1 MNTILRST
9 VFFDKSRKIKIM
21 QNIIHHIFKSVLIL
35 CVLIIGNSKVVSANE
50 KIESLYSELKKSK
63 TESAARAIEEKIW
76 QNWIIGPNAEV
87 TTLLAKAMERRR
99 AYDFAGSLEI
109 LNKVVEKTP
118 NWAEVWNQRA
128 FVHFLREEFD
138 KSLEDA
144 DRAIELEP
152 NHFGALAGK
161 AQILMSRGRTELG
174 QKALRKAIK
183 LHPFLKERALL
194 IEIPG
199 QEL

>member
-1 MNTILRST
+1 MNDIFRST
-9 VFFDKSRKIKIM
+9 FFYDKSRKSKFK
-21 QNIIHHIFKSVLIL
+21 QNIALCSFKSVLIL
-35 CVLIIGNSKVVSANE
+35 CVLIIGNSKFVLANE
-50 KIESLYSELKKSK
+50 KVQRLYIELKQSK
-63 TESAARAIEEKIW
+63 TESDARAIENRIW
-76 QNWIIGPNAEV
+76 QNWVIGPNTEA
-87 TTLLAKAMERRR
+87 TNLLAKAMERRR

-118 NWAEVWNQRA
+118 DWAEGWNQRA

-144 DRAIELEP
+144 DRAIDLEP

-161 AQILMSRGRTELG
+161 AQILMSQGRTELG
-174 QKALRKAIK
+174 QKALRRAIK

>member
-1 MNTILRST
+1 MNDILRST
-9 VFFDKSRKIKIM
+9 FFYDKSRKSKFT
-21 QNIIHHIFKSVLIL
+21 QNIALCFFKSVLIL
-35 CVLIIGNSKVVSANE
+35 CVLIIGNSKFALANE
-50 KIESLYSELKKSK
+50 KVQRLYIELKQSK
-63 TESAARAIEEKIW
+63 TESAARAIENRIW
-76 QNWIIGPNAEV
+76 QNWVIGPNTEA
-87 TTLLAKAMERRR
+87 TNLLAKAMERRR

-109 LNKVVEKTP
+109 LNKVIEKTP
-118 NWAEVWNQRA
+118 DWAEGWNQRA

-161 AQILMSRGRTELG
+161 AQILMSQGRTELG
-174 QKALRKAIK
+174 QKALRRAIK

>member
-1 MNTILRST
+1 MNDILRST
-9 VFFDKSRKIKIM
+9 FFYDKSRKSKFTQKIALS
-21 QNIIHHIFKSVLIL
+21 IFKSVLIL
-35 CVLIIGNSKVVSANE
+35 CVLIIGNSKFALANE
-50 KIESLYSELKKSK
+50 KVQRLYIELKQSK
-63 TESAARAIEEKIW
+63 TESAARAIENRIW
-76 QNWIIGPNAEV
+76 QNWVIGPNTEA
-87 TTLLAKAMERRR
+87 TNLLAKAMERRR

-109 LNKVVEKTP
+109 LNKVIEKTP

-161 AQILMSRGRTELG
+161 AQILMSQGRTALG
-174 QKALRKAIK
+174 QKALRRAIK

>member
-9 VFFDKSRKIKIM
+9 VFNDKSRKIEFM
-21 QNIIHHIFKSVLIL
+21 QHIIHHIFKYVLIL
-35 CVLIIGNSKVVSANE
+35 SVLIIGNSKVVSANE
-50 KIESLYSELKKSK
+50 KVQRLYIELKQSK
-63 TESAARAIEEKIW
+63 TESAARAVENKIW
-76 QNWIIGPNAEV
+76 QKWVIGPNTEA
-87 TTLLAKAMERRR
+87 TDLLAKAMERRR

-118 NWAEVWNQRA
+118 NWAEGWNQRA

-161 AQILMSRGRTELG
+161 AQILMSQGRTELG
-174 QKALRKAIK
+174 QKALRRAIK

-199 QEL
+199 Q

>member
-1 MNTILRST
+1 MNDIA
-9 VFFDKSRKIKIM
+9 KSI
-21 QNIIHHIFKSVLIL
+21 
-35 CVLIIGNSKVVSANE
+35 VVSKRARKFKVSLIVSYTLLLSHLMFAVLTTGNLQFAMANE
-50 KIESLYSELKKSK
+50 KIEALYIELKNSK
-63 TESAARAIEEKIW
+63 TESAARAIEDRIW
-76 QNWIIGPNAEV
+76 QSWIIGPNAEA
-87 TTLLAKAMERRR
+87 TDLLAKAMERRR

-118 NWAEVWNQRA
+118 DWAEVWNQRA

-161 AQILMSRGRTELG
+161 AQILMSQGRTGLG

>member
-9 VFFDKSRKIKIM
+9 VFYNKSRKIEFM
-21 QNIIHHIFKSVLIL
+21 QNIIYHIFKYVLIL
-35 CVLIIGNSKVVSANE
+35 SVLIIGNSKVVSANE
-50 KIESLYSELKKSK
+50 KVQRLYIELKQSK
-63 TESAARAIEEKIW
+63 TESAARAVENKIW
-76 QNWIIGPNAEV
+76 QKWVIGPNTEA
-87 TTLLAKAMERRR
+87 TDLLAKAMERRR

-118 NWAEVWNQRA
+118 NWAEGWNQRA

-161 AQILMSRGRTELG
+161 AQILMSQGRTELG
-174 QKALRKAIK
+174 QKALRRAIK

>member
-9 VFFDKSRKIKIM
+9 VFYDKSRKIEFM
-21 QNIIHHIFKSVLIL
+21 QNIIHHIFKYVLIL
-35 CVLIIGNSKVVSANE
+35 SVLIIGNSKVVSANE
-50 KIESLYSELKKSK
+50 KVQRLYIELKQSK
-63 TESAARAIEEKIW
+63 TESAARAVENKIW
-76 QNWIIGPNAEV
+76 QKWVIGPNTEA
-87 TTLLAKAMERRR
+87 TNLLAKAMERRR

-118 NWAEVWNQRA
+118 NWAEGWNQRA

-161 AQILMSRGRTELG
+161 AQILMSQGRTELG
-174 QKALRKAIK
+174 QKALRRAIK

>member
-1 MNTILRST
+1 MNDILRST
-9 VFFDKSRKIKIM
+9 FFYDKSRKSKFT
-21 QNIIHHIFKSVLIL
+21 QNIALYLFKSVLIL
-35 CVLIIGNSKVVSANE
+35 CVLIIGNSKIALANE
-50 KIESLYSELKKSK
+50 KVQRLYIELKQSK
-63 TESAARAIEEKIW
+63 TESAARAIENRIW
-76 QNWIIGPNAEV
+76 QNWVIGPNTEA
-87 TTLLAKAMERRR
+87 TNLLAKAMERRR

-118 NWAEVWNQRA
+118 DWAEVWNQRA

-161 AQILMSRGRTELG
+161 AQILMSQGRTELG
-174 QKALRKAIK
+174 QKALRRAIK

>member
-1 MNTILRST
+1 MITIFRST
-9 VFFDKSRKIKIM
+9 VFSKIASKLKVAKKT
-21 QNIIHHIFKSVLIL
+21 NLLVLKTLLIL
-35 CVLIIGNSKVVSANE
+35 CVLIIGNNASAFANE
-50 KIESLYSELKKSK
+50 KIEKLYSELKQSK
-63 TESAARAIEEKIW
+63 TESAARAIENKIW
-76 QNWIIGPNAEV
+76 QNWVIGPNTEV
-87 TTLLAKAMERRR
+87 TNLLAKAMERRR

-109 LNKVVEKTP
+109 LKIVVAKSP
-118 NWAEVWNQRA
+118 NWAEVWNQKS

-161 AQILMSRGRTELG
+161 AQILMSQGRTELG
-174 QKALRKAIK
+174 QAALRKAIK

>member
-1 MNTILRST
+1 M
-9 VFFDKSRKIKIM
+9 FA
-21 QNIIHHIFKSVLIL
+21 VLTT
-35 CVLIIGNSKVVSANE
+35 GNLQFAMANE
-50 KIESLYSELKKSK
+50 KIEALYIELKNSK
-63 TESAARAIEEKIW
+63 TESAARAIEDRIW
-76 QNWIIGPNAEV
+76 QSWIIGPNAEA
-87 TTLLAKAMERRR
+87 TDLLAKAMERRR

-118 NWAEVWNQRA
+118 DWAEVWNQRA

-161 AQILMSRGRTELG
+161 AQILMSQGRTGLG

>member
-1 MNTILRST
+1 MNDILRST
-9 VFFDKSRKIKIM
+9 FFYDKSRKSKFT
-21 QNIIHHIFKSVLIL
+21 QNIALYLFKSVLIL
-35 CVLIIGNSKVVSANE
+35 CVLITGNSKIALANE
-50 KIESLYSELKKSK
+50 KVQRLYIELKQSK
-63 TESAARAIEEKIW
+63 TESAARAIENRIW
-76 QNWIIGPNAEV
+76 QNWVIGPNTEA
-87 TTLLAKAMERRR
+87 TNLLAKAMERRR

-109 LNKVVEKTP
+109 LNKVIEKTP
-118 NWAEVWNQRA
+118 DWAEVWNQRA

-161 AQILMSRGRTELG
+161 AQILMSQGRTELG
-174 QKALRKAIK
+174 QKALRRAIK

>member
-1 MNTILRST
+1 MNDILRSA
-9 VFFDKSRKIKIM
+9 FFYDKSRKSKFT
-21 QNIIHHIFKSVLIL
+21 QNIAHYLYKSVLIL
-35 CVLIIGNSKVVSANE
+35 CVVIIGNSKIALANE
-50 KIESLYSELKKSK
+50 KVQRLYIELKQSK
-63 TESAARAIEEKIW
+63 TESAARVIENRIW
-76 QNWIIGPNAEV
+76 QNWVIGPNTEA
-87 TTLLAKAMERRR
+87 TNLLAKAMERRR

-109 LNKVVEKTP
+109 LNKVIEKTP
-118 NWAEVWNQRA
+118 DWAEGWNQRA

-161 AQILMSRGRTELG
+161 AQILMSQGRTKLG
-174 QKALRKAIK
+174 QKALRRAIK

>member
-1 MNTILRST
+1 MNDILRSA
-9 VFFDKSRKIKIM
+9 FFYDKSRKSKFT
-21 QNIIHHIFKSVLIL
+21 QNIAHYLYKSLLIL
-35 CVLIIGNSKVVSANE
+35 CVLIIGNSQIALANE
-50 KIESLYSELKKSK
+50 KVQRLYLELKQSK
-63 TESAARAIEEKIW
+63 TEGAARAIENRIW
-76 QNWIIGPNAEV
+76 QNWVIGPNTEA
-87 TTLLAKAMERRR
+87 TNLLAKAMERRR

-109 LNKVVEKTP
+109 LNKVIEKTP
-118 NWAEVWNQRA
+118 DWAEGWNQRA

-161 AQILMSRGRTELG
+161 AQILMSQGRTKLG
-174 QKALRKAIK
+174 QKALRRAIK